1 MVNVN
6 DDDNGVSDDNNDNN
20 DYNLKPHNFKTS
32 DMTYRELTAS
42 EIQNLERQGCRCSDW
57 SSIEVADGF
66 SARDIHHVTFDGHVR
81 IGANCRMANIG
92 ILRTTDGATY
102 GEGITIS
109 VLNEGGDG
117 NLVFFRHLTSQLAA
131 LMVRNCH
138 DDAFWHNMCE
148 MIYREVSTTRPS
160 CTTIGDGVTIADT
173 RELTNVVVGND
184 CEITGAA
191 RLVDCTLQ
199 STSEASIL
207 ISDGVIC
214 DNCIIQAGASVTDF
228 AKLYNT
234 FVGEAC
240 HIGRGFTSENSAFFA
255 NSHMDNGESC
265 AALCGPFS
273 VSHHKSTLLIGGEYS
288 FFNAGSGTNFSNH
301 AYKMGP
307 IHWGVLMR
315 GSKTASGSHILWPA
329 QIGAFSMVMGKVQT
343 HPDARNMPFSYLI
356 AQGDATFLVPGRNV
370 TTVGT
375 YRDVE
380 KWVKRDRRP
389 RNGRMSLVQYDWLN
403 PLVVQ
408 QCVDGKKML
417 EQLQREQ
424 GQNVA
429 SYTYNGVTIRNA
441 SLQKGLR
448 YYSLLIRLAMLE
460 ALEQHEASLPA
471 STAGAGIWTDL
482 LGMLAPE
489 SEISA
494 LVSEISQE
502 ELNDINDVA
511 DVLKDIHNAYA
522 EHKWAWAYRVIQE
535 QYNIDN
541 ITDIERTNMINTL
554 TSARNEW
561 LTAIRYDAEKEYQM
575 GDVDED
581 ILHDFIEKITTS

>member
-1 MVNVN
+1 
-6 DDDNGVSDDNNDNN
+6 
-20 DYNLKPHNFKTS
+20 
-32 DMTYRELTAS
+32 MTYRELTAS
-42 EIQNLERQGCRCSDW
+42 ETQNLERQGCRCSDW

-81 IGANCRMANIG
+81 LGANCRMANIG

-315 GSKTASGSHILWPA
+315 GSKTASASHILWPA

-343 HPDARNMPFSYLI
+343 HPDTREMPFSYLI

-408 QCVDGKKML
+408 QCIDGKKML

-522 EHKWAWAYRVIQE
+522 EHKWAWAYRVMQE

-554 TSARNEW
+554 MSARNEW